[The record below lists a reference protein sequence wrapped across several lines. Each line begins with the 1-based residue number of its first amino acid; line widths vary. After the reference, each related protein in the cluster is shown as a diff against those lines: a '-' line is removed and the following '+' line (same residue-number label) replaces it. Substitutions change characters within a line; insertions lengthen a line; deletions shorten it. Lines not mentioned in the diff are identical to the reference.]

1 MGLEVYTWKSSR
13 KGLGF
18 TTPVKSTLLG
28 GNVGH
33 AAVELTFPADE
44 KGEELAK
51 KYQNTQ
57 GLAISKRTEMVP
69 EQQPDGSYKAK
80 EQINYFVYFSWWP
93 GNSNGHHINSH
104 RDDLEAEWRH
114 EPSQKIKSYTKG
126 YLYGENVPEDN
137 KTNVKGSLVREKTIT
152 KVKEFSHAHLKHD
165 IENDPAYKALIAEKD
180 GLLAENNRLRD
191 KLTNY
196 MQEVGQALIEN
207 REPNKALDL
216 TEAEND
222 RCRVIP
228 KEITR
233 VNEQIELCRMDF
245 EERHL
250 SVGEAPAAI
259 VRIPTNYDHNA
270 PDFALDAEKIL
281 EEMASLSQSASAYN
295 YTKFNCSTTATKVV
309 KAGIGD
315 ELKMTMEV
323 DGFDVGKAA
332 KAFISTP
339 TSFCAFSKKIQSEL
353 LHLNTKQDISEQRQ
367 MEEPQIAPSNEFKAR
382 LGEITQKSRKIEG
395 QEKVDVGFAMR

>member
-1 MGLEVYTWKSSR
+1 MGLEIYTWKSSH

-44 KGEELAK
+44 KGDELAK
-51 KYQNTQ
+51 KYQDTR

-69 EQQPDGSYKAK
+69 EQQADGSYKAK

-114 EPSQKIKSYTKG
+114 EPSHKIKSYTKG

-152 KVKEFSHAHLKHD
+152 KAKEFSHTQLKHE
-165 IENDPAYKALIAEKD
+165 IENDPAYKELTAEKVA
-180 GLLAENNRLRD
+180 LAAEHKHLTD
-191 KLTNY
+191 KLTSF
-196 MQEVGQALIEN
+196 MQELNQARVEN

-216 TEAEND
+216 TEAESV
-222 RCRVIP
+222 RCNEIP
-228 KEITR
+228 KELNRI
-233 VNEQIELCRMDF
+233 NAQIDLCKIDF

-250 SVGEAPAAI
+250 SVGERPAAI
-259 VRIPTNYDHNA
+259 VRIPTTYDHNA

-281 EEMASLSQSASAYN
+281 DEMASLSQSAIAYN

-309 KAGIGD
+309 KSGISD
-315 ELKMTMEV
+315 ELKITMEA
-323 DGFDVGKAA
+323 DGFDVEKAS

-353 LHLNTKQDISEQRQ
+353 LHLNTKQDVIDQQ
-367 MEEPQIAPSNEFKAR
+367 QINGPQIASTNEFKAR
-382 LGEITQKSRKIEG
+382 FKEITREQRRE
-395 QEKVDVGFAMR
+395 EVDAGFTLRN